1 MGGLVCSS
9 TSNVPN
15 GRVTFSPLRSAVAID
30 SKTTFTAFAA
40 LGRLSSYGSHFDLSL
55 PVLLGEIAFTRSR
68 RVNRAS
74 FNKPQLFE

>member
-1 MGGLVCSS
+1 
-9 TSNVPN
+9 
-15 GRVTFSPLRSAVAID
+15 
-30 SKTTFTAFAA
+30 